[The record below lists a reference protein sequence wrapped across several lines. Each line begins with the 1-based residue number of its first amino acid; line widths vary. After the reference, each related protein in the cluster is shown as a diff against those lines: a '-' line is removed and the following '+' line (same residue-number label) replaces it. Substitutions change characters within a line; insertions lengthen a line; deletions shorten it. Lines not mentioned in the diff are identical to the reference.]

1 MNGEGGKADG
11 SRRQPLAA
19 RRCTGVEPI
28 NIQEAS
34 VRLSSIP
41 RPLVLAATL
50 TNLAVG
56 ASCNTPRSA
65 PWASPAAHSEG
76 MILQSD
82 EGERRVRRNAGKGPF
97 IIKVDRQNGGS
108 TDLVMGYEDIAPGA
122 EIQSHR
128 HLVADEILFVHR
140 GSGIASLN
148 GRTARVTAGAT
159 IYIPR
164 NVTVG
169 LVNDGTEPLG
179 ITFTFSKPG
188 FEELMRDNSVPEG
201 QPVTPLSA
209 DERARIQAKH
219 RWHTIAGH
227 PAP

>member
-1 MNGEGGKADG
+1 M
-11 SRRQPLAA
+11 
-19 RRCTGVEPI
+19 
-28 NIQEAS
+28 
-34 VRLSSIP
+34 RLSSTP
-41 RPLVLAATL
+41 RPLVASAILMIT
-50 TNLAVG
+50 AVG
-56 ASCNTPRSA
+56 VNCNARRTA
-65 PWASPAAHSEG
+65 PSASPAVQAEGLILHSG
-76 MILQSD
+76 

-108 TDLVMGYEDIAPGA
+108 PDLVMGYEDIAPGA

-140 GSGIASLN
+140 GSGTASLN

-164 NVTVG
+164 NVTIS

-188 FEELMRDNSVPEG
+188 FEELMRDNSVPDG
-201 QPVTPLSA
+201 QPVTPMSA
-209 DERARIQAKH
+209 DERARTQAKH
-219 RWHTIAGH
+219 RWHTIAG
-227 PAP
+227 PPVP